1 MLMVYV
7 LFSVLGQVVPE
18 TAKLEPCPDKPNC
31 VSTQAD
37 SSDSEHYMP
46 ALAYSADSQ
55 EVLATVEAVLLG
67 MPRSKL
73 KSKTNT
79 RIHITFRSRIFR
91 FVDDVEVVLDDANK
105 QLHFRSAA
113 RMGYSDIG
121 VNRKRM
127 TEFVSKLKEALPE
140 AGFD

>member
-1 MLMVYV
+1 MLMAYI
-7 LFSVLGQVVPE
+7 LFSVLGQVVSE

-37 SSDSEHYMP
+37 PGDSEHYMP
-46 ALAYSADSQ
+46 ALSYSVDPK
-55 EVLATVEAVLLG
+55 EVLAAVESILLD

-73 KSKTNT
+73 KSKTDT
-79 RIHITFRSRIFR
+79 RIHFTFRSRIFR
-91 FVDDVEVVLDDANK
+91 FVDDVEVVIDDANK
-105 QLHFRSAA
+105 ELHFRSAA

-127 TEFVSKLKEALPE
+127 TEFVTKLKEALPE